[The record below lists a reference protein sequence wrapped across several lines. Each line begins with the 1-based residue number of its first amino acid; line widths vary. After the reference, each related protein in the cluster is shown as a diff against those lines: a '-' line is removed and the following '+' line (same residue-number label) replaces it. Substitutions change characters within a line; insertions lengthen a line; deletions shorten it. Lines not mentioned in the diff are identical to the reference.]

1 MTRNLGK
8 TRSPVRLVFKVLICD
23 QERKL
28 YDNSAA
34 QVSLPG
40 SEGEF
45 AILEHHA
52 PIVSLLRAGH
62 ILVDGKFLSI
72 RKGIAMMNRN
82 ELLVLVER

>member
-1 MTRNLGK
+1 M
-8 TRSPVRLVFKVLICD
+8 FKVLICD

-28 YDNSAA
+28 YDDSAA

-40 SEGEF
+40 AVGEF
-45 AILEHHA
+45 AVLDLHA
-52 PIVSLLRAGH
+52 PIISLLRAGH

>member
-1 MTRNLGK
+1 MTRNLGRA
-8 TRSPVRLVFKVLICD
+8 RSPVRLMFKVLICD

-40 SEGEF
+40 AEGEF
-45 AILEHHA
+45 AVLEHHA
-52 PIVSLLRAGH
+52 PIISLLRAGH

-72 RKGIAMMNRN
+72 RKAG
-82 ELLVLVER
+82 LLLRSEGP